1 MRWIVSTSLKYRYLV
16 VYFAVAL
23 MIYGFARISSTS
35 VDVFP
40 EFAPPRVEV
49 QTPALGLTAAEV
61 EELISVPLEQALN
74 GVPGLDVM
82 FSKSVPD
89 LSSIDLRF
97 KPGTD
102 LIRARQVVQERIST
116 VLPTLPTWASPP
128 FLIQPLS
135 STSRVM
141 KIGLAS
147 EEISLTDLSMI
158 AYWKIRARLL
168 GVPGVANVPIWGE
181 RIKMPMVQVDPVRM
195 RTHDVTLNEVM
206 EVTADAVDVGL
217 LMYSE
222 GSVIGT
228 GGFIDTPNQRL
239 TITPKMP
246 ILEPEKLAQVPIYDK
261 KKGDGTPLRLSDVGD
276 VVWDT
281 WPLIGDAVIN
291 DGPGL
296 MLIVEKLPWAN
307 TLDVTRGV
315 EEALE
320 HLKPGLA
327 GIEIDSE
334 IFRPATFI
342 ELAIHNLIESLLV
355 GAGLVVLV
363 IFAFLWEWRIALIS
377 CVVIPVSMMA
387 ALLVLDQQGATI
399 NVMVLAGLV
408 IAIGAVVDDAIVDV
422 ENVVRRVRQHR
433 REGSDKSIF
442 SIVLEASLEVRNAI
456 VYASLIEISA
466 LLPIFLMEGLS
477 GAFFRPLAT
486 SYVVAGLVSP
496 FVALTVTPAL
506 ILIFVSRAPVE
517 HRQSPFIPWLHHNYD
532 RVLAW
537 TLHKPRLVYVAVA
550 IVVLS
555 GLVVMPLLGQELLPE
570 FKERDFL
577 MHWLLKP
584 DASHPEAVRITTQA
598 SKELRQIPGV
608 RNFGAHIGQALL
620 ADEVVGIY
628 FTENWISIEPSVPYD
643 ETVEKIQATVDG
655 YPGLVRDVQ
664 TYLKERIRE
673 VLTGSSDTVVVRVY
687 GPKLKGLHDLTQ
699 ELRRALS
706 GIEGV
711 VDLKVE
717 LHADIPQVEVEVDL
731 AAAQRYGVKPGDV
744 RRAAGTLL
752 AGLEVGDIFKDGVT
766 YDVNI
771 WSTPETRNSLTS
783 VRELLIDTPGGGRV
797 RLEDVA
803 DVRMVPSPN
812 VVEREGQSRKQDVSF
827 NVRGRDLG
835 SVAREVQ
842 RVLEGFEFPLGYHA
856 ELLGE
861 YAERQAAQQRIL
873 VAGTVAAIGIFFL
886 LLQSVQR
893 WRLAFM
899 AALTL
904 ITTLMGGLLTAYF
917 LGSGILSL
925 GSIVGFFTI
934 LGISVRNKIL
944 LINHYQHLEEEEGE
958 PFGFELVLRGTRERL
973 APILM
978 TALATGLALIPLV
991 IAGNIPGHEIEHPMA
1006 MVILGGLT
1014 TSALTNLFVVPTL
1027 YFRFAKPHSG
1037 ARTVD

>member
-16 VYFAVAL
+16 VYLAVML
-23 MIYGFARISSTS
+23 LVYGIARISSAS

-49 QTPALGLTAAEV
+49 QTLSLGLTAAEV
-61 EELISVPLEQALN
+61 EELITVPLEQSLN

-102 LIRARQVVQERIST
+102 LIFARQVVQERIST
-116 VLPTLPTWASPP
+116 VLPTLPTWAAPP

-147 EEISLTDLSMI
+147 EEIALTDLSMI

-181 RIKMPMVQVDPVRM
+181 RIKMPMVQVDSERM
-195 RTHDVTLNEVM
+195 RAHDVSLNEVM
-206 EVTADAVDVGL
+206 EVTADSVDAGL

-222 GSVIGT
+222 GYVIGT

-239 TITPKMP
+239 TVEPIMP
-246 ILEPEKLAQVPIYDK
+246 ILEPEKLAQVPIHGRQKD
-261 KKGDGTPLRLSDVGD
+261 DGAPLRLSDVGD

-320 HLKPGLA
+320 ELKPGLP

-342 ELAIHNLIESLLV
+342 ELAINNLLESLLLGSV
-355 GAGLVVLV
+355 LVVLV
-363 IFAFLWEWRIALIS
+363 IFAFLWDYRIALIS

-387 ALLVLDQQGATI
+387 ALLVLDAQGATI

-433 REGSDKSIF
+433 MEGSDESIF
-442 SIVLEASLEVRNAI
+442 SIVRDASLEVRNAI

-477 GAFFRPLAT
+477 GAFFRPLAS
-486 SYVVAGLVSP
+486 SYVIAGLVSP
-496 FVALTVTPAL
+496 LVALTVTPAL
-506 ILIFVSRAPVE
+506 IYIVLSRTSLRQ
-517 HRQSPFIPWLHHNYD
+517 RQSPFMPWLHRNYD

-537 TLHKPRLVYVAVA
+537 TLRRSRLVYLAVA
-550 IVVLS
+550 AVVV
-555 GLVVMPLLGQELLPE
+555 GGILVIPLLGQELLPE

-584 DASHPEAVRITTQA
+584 DASHPEMYRITEQA

-628 FTENWISIEPSVPYD
+628 FTENWVSIDPSAPYD
-643 ETVEKIQATVDG
+643 ETVAAIQATVDG

-673 VLTGSSDTVVVRVY
+673 VLTGSSDAIVIRIY
-687 GPKLKGLHDLTQ
+687 GPELHGLRSLSEEVQ
-699 ELRRALS
+699 QAMS
-706 GIEGV
+706 GIEGI

-731 AAAQRYGVKPGDV
+731 AAAQRYGIKPGDV

-752 AGLEVGDIFKDGVT
+752 AGLEVGDVFKDGKT
-766 YDVNI
+766 YDVNV
-771 WSTPETRNSLTS
+771 WSTPETRSSLTNI
-783 VRELLIDTPGGGRV
+783 REMLIDTPGGGRV
-797 RLEDVA
+797 RLQDVA
-803 DVRMVPSPN
+803 DIRIVPSPN
-812 VVEREGQSRKQDVSF
+812 VVEREGQSRKQDVSA

-835 SVAREVQ
+835 SVASDVERA
-842 RVLEGFEFPLGYHA
+842 LEQIEFPLGYHF
-856 ELLGE
+856 EFLGE
-861 YAERQAAQQRIL
+861 FAERQAATQRIMIAAA
-873 VAGTVAAIGIFFL
+873 VAGGVIFFL
-886 LLQSVQR
+886 LLQSVTR

-899 AALTL
+899 ASLTL
-904 ITTLMGGLLTAYF
+904 ITTLMGGVLTAYF
-917 LGSGILSL
+917 LGGGILSL

-944 LINHYQHLEEEEGE
+944 MINHYQHLEEEEGV
-958 PFGFELVLRGTRERL
+958 PFGLELVMRGSRERL

-978 TALATGLALIPLV
+978 TALATGLALVPLV

-1014 TSALTNLFVVPTL
+1014 ASALTNLFVVPTL
-1027 YFRFAKPHSG
+1027 YLRFGKAPAKS
-1037 ARTVD
+1037 